1 MLKRGLHIFVC
12 LTVLALFSISAK
24 AAEPNLEPP
33 PVVIEIP
40 RLEGGVTLDG
50 SISEAVWSQAL
61 RVVIPR
67 ALLEPELP
75 RADDVS
81 GEVRLF
87 WNDNGLY
94 VAYKVDDRKL
104 MLADTD
110 DPLREYDAVR
120 FWFDRLWIQV
130 GLTKDGGSRFSVTNL
145 GKYVP
150 LIDTYP
156 QAAASK
162 ISSGYTAEIFIPN
175 SAANLYLGTDLKS
188 GVQIRMA
195 FGINNRYQENRSG
208 HVTHSFPNRYGF
220 NARDSFAVVTLK

>member
-1 MLKRGLHIFVC
+1 MLKRSLHIFVC
-12 LTVLALFSISAK
+12 LTVFALFAISVK

-40 RLEGGVTLDG
+40 KLDGAVTLDG
-50 SISEAVWSQAL
+50 NMGEAVWSQAL
-61 RVVIPR
+61 RIVIPR

-81 GEVRLF
+81 GEVRVF

-104 MLADTD
+104 YLADTE
-110 DPLREYDAVR
+110 DPLREFDAAH

-130 GLTKDGGSRFSVTNL
+130 GLAKEGGSRFSVINL
-145 GKYVP
+145 GKYIP

-156 QAAASK
+156 QAAANK

-175 SAANLYLGTDLKS
+175 SAVKLYLGRDLQS
-188 GVQIRMA
+188 GLEIRMA
-195 FGINNRYQENRSG
+195 FGINNRHQEDRKG
-208 HVTHSFPNRYGF
+208 HVTHSFPDRYGF
-220 NARDSFAVVTLK
+220 NARDSFAIVRLK